1 MALCWGWTLIKSIL
15 LEGNNSSRWWIA
27 WTTDAF
33 LLKWTLKRW
42 DWVVE
47 SNGEGVLCLGK
58 HRILGWRSMPWSL
71 CQKNRE
77 DPWALRPYVAFGF
90 WSATFLE
97 ENDIFKKTVFFP
109 KFCFCSRYFFGG
121 LELYSQL
128 NLSKTECRKWP
139 AGCDIF
145 QLSATSGRSATLKFL
160 PFW

>member
-1 MALCWGWTLIKSIL
+1 MDNGRFSVEMNPQAMGLSCRIKWWR
-15 LEGNNSSRWWIA
+15 GNQVHIHFNW
-27 WTTDAF
+27 
-33 LLKWTLKRW
+33 KK
-42 DWVVE
+42 
-47 SNGEGVLCLGK
+47 VLCLGK

-160 PFW
+160 PFWQKVSLG